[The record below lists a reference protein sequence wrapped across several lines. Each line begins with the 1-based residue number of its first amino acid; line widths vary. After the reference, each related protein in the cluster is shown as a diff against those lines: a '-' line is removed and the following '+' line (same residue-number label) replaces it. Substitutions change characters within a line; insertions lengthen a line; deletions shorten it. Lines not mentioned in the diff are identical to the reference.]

1 MSIETEFSPR
11 EEKYKAS
18 MSREPEIAPLTV
30 LTGHY
35 GCGKTNLAV
44 NLALLLSGRG
54 RVSIV
59 DFDTVNPYFRTAD
72 FTKMLEENG
81 IKVFYPRYAGTNLDI
96 PVLNF
101 DVESIIAESDF
112 TIIDL
117 GGSDAGA
124 LPIKRYGRLFERLGA
139 EIIYVFNMYRLI
151 DNSVEET
158 AGTMR
163 EIERAAGICCT
174 ALVNNSNLGSET
186 TPQTIEKSA
195 AFAKRLGEETG
206 LPLVFTCVS
215 ENERGGKTRLPV
227 RRLVTLPWEKDTENG
242 EQK

>member
-1 MSIETEFSPR
+1 MGR
-11 EEKYKAS
+11 EDGFAE
-18 MSREPEIAPLTV
+18 LTV

-44 NLALLLSGRG
+44 NLALLLGGRG

-96 PVLNF
+96 PVLDF
-101 DVESIIAESDF
+101 DVEGIISESGF
-112 TIIDL
+112 TIIDP

-124 LPIKRYGRLFERLGA
+124 LPIKRYGKLFERLGA
-139 EIIYVFNMYRLI
+139 EILYVFNMYRLI
-151 DNSVEET
+151 DHSVEET
-158 AGTMR
+158 AEMMR
-163 EIERAAGICCT
+163 EIERAAGIRCT

-195 AFAKRLGEETG
+195 AFAEKLAEKTG
-206 LPLVFTCVS
+206 LPLAFTCVS
-215 ENERGGKTRLPV
+215 ENERGDKTHLPIK
-227 RRLVTLPWEKDTENG
+227 RLVTPPWENTQENG
-242 EQK
+242 DRNDKN